1 METLR
6 AQAHSSLLPKHS
18 PSKWMLD
25 GKKVRLTEGKHD
37 LGMAETLL
45 HEQRPKPRRRGTLLA
60 KGKPEHRI
68 TPGGSFKST
77 EKAAKQGL
85 QKHSPVPFLGQVN
98 TQDSTEPQSMPGE
111 QRPGHWLCQD
121 QRDAKQ
127 PLCQL
132 VLGLN
137 WDKGTNCCRLNSASR
152 STWIRD
158 WIKGEWRE
166 IQTTRINLW
175 VTSAVTPKVVFLLF
189 PRTAVSRYAQ
199 QLECKRLECN
209 LWSALWRQ
217 GMRGTAGQ
225 YLLLLFYITRSTVHQ
240 WFTFLGHLSSQ
251 KITEACC

>member
-1 METLR
+1 MCVGSTLLTGCCCLLGQKHEDEEGRTIRELEDALSSQELPMETLR

-111 QRPGHWLCQD
+111 QRPGH
-121 QRDAKQ
+121 
-127 PLCQL
+127 
-132 VLGLN
+132 
-137 WDKGTNCCRLNSASR
+137 
-152 STWIRD
+152 
-158 WIKGEWRE
+158 
-166 IQTTRINLW
+166 
-175 VTSAVTPKVVFLLF
+175 
-189 PRTAVSRYAQ
+189 
-199 QLECKRLECN
+199 
-209 LWSALWRQ
+209 
-217 GMRGTAGQ
+217 
-225 YLLLLFYITRSTVHQ
+225 
-240 WFTFLGHLSSQ
+240 
-251 KITEACC
+251 